1 MRDAREK
8 SRADLI
14 SEHASM
20 IYDVPFRH
28 QQALDPSG
36 LSNIST
42 TLHAIEKAMAD
53 CRNAGVDPNS
63 DPAVVLLARHM
74 ATVSANRAPRD
85 VLRNACQRRLED
97 LKRFPTLLAL
107 AIRGVE
113 HDAGAK
119 ERFHIDASAAMLAL
133 AVSLDL
139 PAGSFEIVSRQGS
152 PDQSGHVL
160 LAGAEVAVTVKI
172 GVLHEGREVSYRSV
186 AEGPEAPK
194 RYAPI
199 SELLKPNRFA
209 ARLRRELQMA
219 ARPVTRDAS
228 ALIAA

>member
-1 MRDAREK
+1 M
-8 SRADLI
+8 S
-14 SEHASM
+14 
-20 IYDVPFRH
+20 
-28 QQALDPSG
+28 
-36 LSNIST
+36 
-42 TLHAIEKAMAD
+42 
-53 CRNAGVDPNS
+53 
-63 DPAVVLLARHM
+63 
-74 ATVSANRAPRD
+74 
-85 VLRNACQRRLED
+85 
-97 LKRFPTLLAL
+97 
-107 AIRGVE
+107 
-113 HDAGAK
+113 
-119 ERFHIDASAAMLAL
+119 AL

-160 LAGAEVAVTVKI
+160 LAGAEIAVTVKI

-199 SELLKPNRFA
+199 SELLKPDRFA

-219 ARPVTRDAS
+219 TRPVTRDAS

>member
-1 MRDAREK
+1 
-8 SRADLI
+8 
-14 SEHASM
+14 M

-85 VLRNACQRRLED
+85 VLRNACRRRLED

-107 AIRGVE
+107 AIRGVA
-113 HDAGAK
+113 HDPGAK
-119 ERFHIDASAAMLAL
+119 ERFHIDARAAMAAL
-133 AVSLDL
+133 AVSLEL
-139 PAGSFEIVSRQGS
+139 PAGSFEIVSRHGS

-160 LAGAEVAVTVKI
+160 LAGAEFAVTVKI

-186 AEGPEAPK
+186 SEGPEAAK
-194 RYAPI
+194 SYAPI
-199 SELLKPNRFA
+199 SELLKPDRFA
-209 ARLRRELQMA
+209 ARLSRELQIA
-219 ARPVTRDAS
+219 TRPVTSDAS